1 MGFFDRFKGND
12 TKKEKKQIPEDIEI
26 DQDQLLLKEIA
37 INSKDRTERAIAA
50 DKITDQFVALDIAKN
65 VKDRAIRLIA
75 ANKIK
80 DEDLLWDAAENS
92 NFFDVRRLSY

>member
-75 ANKIK
+75 SVSPQSQFSAQTISIPIYS
-80 DEDLLWDAAENS
+80 A
-92 NFFDVRRLSY
+92 